1 MAVILVQKYG
11 VSFVLTVDSPPLVL
25 SCSLDTLAQPDLSHA
40 NVNPG
45 SGGGGILSYMGYIG
59 MCGAKGYGFLVVLV

>member
-25 SCSLDTLAQPDLSHA
+25 SCSLDTLAQPDLAHA

-45 SGGGGILSYMGYIG
+45 SGGLYRYVRRQRVWFSSRFGL
-59 MCGAKGYGFLVVLV
+59 K

>member
-1 MAVILVQKYG
+1 MALILVQKYG
-11 VSFVLTVDSPPLVL
+11 VSFVLSVDSPPLVL
-25 SCSLDTLAQPDLSHA
+25 SSNLDTLAQPDLAHA

-45 SGGGGILSYMGYIG
+45 SRRGGVLSHMGYIG